1 MMKRFDF
8 DVSSSATT
16 QLLAA
21 SLYLLS
27 GLRVHPHLLL
37 CVPIQVHRQL
47 EPADYGRIIYD
58 LLSADHDD
66 LESRLTIQVHQKPF
80 FFISSHSAGATN
92 EIS

>member
-21 SLYLLS
+21 SLCLLS
-27 GLRVHPHLLL
+27 GLRMHAHLLL

-58 LLSADHDD
+58 LLSADHVD
-66 LESRLTIQVHQKPF
+66 LESLLTIKVHQKPF
-80 FFISSHSAGATN
+80 FLISSHSAGATN

>member
-1 MMKRFDF
+1 MIKRFDF
-8 DVSSSATT
+8 DESSPAST

-27 GLRVHPHLLL
+27 GLRMHPHLLL
-37 CVPIQVHRQL
+37 YVPIQVHRQL
-47 EPADYGRIIYD
+47 EAADYGQIIYD

-66 LESRLTIQVHQKPF
+66 LESRLKIQVHQNPF
-80 FFISSHSAGATN
+80 FLISSHSAGATN